1 MSSTAQDWI
10 ELMSLCTRYSR
21 GFDTRDYDLVLSCF
35 VPDAPT
41 SYDCSQLD
49 LPVDVLTYATPEDLI
64 ADMRVVHAPLRGLQH
79 RNSNHLFEI
88 DGDRATG
95 RVYVDGF
102 QVRTDRGATETV
114 HHIGWYDDVFVRTA
128 GGWRFA
134 ERHCTLVWS
143 EGRWLGAAPA
153 EGQAGAAP

>member
-1 MSSTAQDWI
+1 MTTTADDWVA
-10 ELMSLCTRYSR
+10 LLALCNRYSR

-35 VPDAPT
+35 VPGAPT

-49 LPVDVLTYATPEDLI
+49 VPMDVLHYDTPEDLI
-64 ADMRVVHAPLRGLQH
+64 SDMRRVHAPLRGVQH
-79 RNSNHLFEI
+79 RNSNHDFQI

-102 QVRTDRGATETV
+102 QVRTEGLSQPETV
-114 HHIGWYDDVFVRTA
+114 HHIGWYDDVFVRTP

-143 EGRWLGAAPA
+143 EGRWLGAPA
-153 EGQAGAAP
+153 AEAEAAS